1 MALLEVRDLEVY
13 YGVICALKGISFEVN
28 EGEIV
33 TLIGANGAGKTT
45 TMQSVVGLTPKK
57 SGTVTL
63 GGRDITK
70 TPCHSIV
77 HHGMTQVPEGRRI
90 FSELTVYENLMMG
103 AYSAK
108 TRASFAEDVKAKA
121 FGAIP
126 KNLFSGAYFTTDKA
140 AFKKDIEDVYQRF
153 PRLYE
158 RRNQIAGT
166 LSGGE
171 QQMLA
176 MGRALMS
183 HPKLLMLDEPSMGLS
198 PLLVDQI
205 FEIIKDINKDGTTV
219 LLVEQ
224 NAGKS
229 LAISDRA
236 YVLENGAIV
245 LSGTGEEL
253 SKSEMVKKA
262 YLGG

>member
-1 MALLEVRDLEVY
+1 MALLEVKDLSVN
-13 YGVICALKGISFEVN
+13 YGVIRALKGVSFEVN

-45 TMQSVVGLTPKK
+45 TMQSVIGLIP
-57 SGTVTL
+57 SAGGTVIYD
-63 GGRDITK
+63 GHDITK
-70 TPCHSIV
+70 MPCHKIV
-77 HHGMTQVPEGRRI
+77 HLGMSQVPEGRRV
-90 FSELTVYENLMMG
+90 FQELTVYENLVMG
-103 AYSAK
+103 AYSIK
-108 TRASFAEDVKAKA
+108 NNASFKE
-121 FGAIP
+121 
-126 KNLFSGAYFTTDKA
+126 
-140 AFKKDIEDVYQRF
+140 DIEKIYTRF
-153 PRLYE
+153 PRLAE
-158 RRNQIAGT
+158 RTNQIAGT

-198 PLLVDQI
+198 PILVDQV
-205 FEIIKDINKDGTTV
+205 FEIIKDINKDGTTI

-236 YVLENGAIV
+236 YVLETGSIV
-245 LSGTGEEL
+245 LSGTGAEL
-253 SKSEMVKKA
+253 SSSEDVKKA